1 MPDLHPQ
8 IQRVLQVMAEA
19 NLKPIEAMT
28 PAEAREQIEATA
40 QGRKAE
46 PLLVD
51 RVQERL
57 VSGPAGDIRLRLYWP
72 DKAAPLPAIVYY
84 HGGGHVIGSLDTHDL
99 VARNLCAGAEALVTS
114 VDYRMGPEH
123 RFPAAVDDSFAAL
136 KWVHT
141 NAKELGADPNRIGVH
156 GDSAGANL
164 AAVVALMARD
174 AGGPRLRLQSLVY
187 PVADY
192 GLVGDSYDKYAQG
205 YGLLTRESMVWFRNH
220 YLRSPKDAED
230 WRASP
235 INAPSLGNVA
245 PAIVITA
252 ECDVLHDDGQRYT
265 EALRRADVPVE
276 YKEYPGMI
284 HGFFGM
290 MPAVD
295 DAMNAQRAVWAA
307 FKRAFT

>member
-1 MPDLHPQ
+1 MPELHPQ

-19 NLKPIEAMT
+19 NLKPIEALT
-28 PAEAREQIEATA
+28 PAEARAQMEATA
-40 QGRKAE
+40 QARKAE
-46 PLLVD
+46 PLPVA
-51 RVQERL
+51 RVEERS
-57 VSGPAGDIRLRLYWP
+57 VPGPAGDIRLRLYWP
-72 DKAAPLPAIVYY
+72 NAAAPLPAIVYY

-99 VARNLCAGAEALVTS
+99 VARNLCAGVGALVAS

-123 RFPAAVDDSFAAL
+123 KFPAAVDDSFAAL
-136 KWVHT
+136 RWVHA
-141 NAKELGADPNRIGVH
+141 NAAELGADPGRIGVH

-164 AAVVALMARD
+164 AAVVALLARD
-174 AGGPRLRLQSLVY
+174 AGSPSLRLQSLVY

-192 GLVGDSYDKYAQG
+192 GMAGASYKKYAQG

-220 YLRSPKDAED
+220 YLRRPDEAED

-235 INAPSLGNVA
+235 INAASFSGVA

-252 ECDVLHDDGQRYT
+252 ECDVLHDDGERYA
-265 EALRRADVPVE
+265 EALRAAGVAVDYQE
-276 YKEYPGMI
+276 YAGMI

-307 FKRAFT
+307 FKRAFA

>member
-1 MPDLHPQ
+1 MPKLHPQ

-19 NLKPIEAMT
+19 NLRPIEAMT
-28 PAEAREQIEATA
+28 PAEAREQMEATA
-40 QGRKAE
+40 QARKAE
-46 PLLVD
+46 PLPVD
-51 RVQERL
+51 RVRERS
-57 VSGPAGDIRLRLYWP
+57 VAGPAGDIRLRLYWP
-72 DKAAPLPAIVYY
+72 NRAALLPAIVYY

-99 VARNLCAGAEALVTS
+99 VARNLCAGAEALVAS

-123 RFPAAVDDSFAAL
+123 RFPAAVEDSFAAL
-136 KWVHT
+136 KWVHA
-141 NAKELGADPNRIGVH
+141 NAKELGADPDRLGVH

-174 AGGPRLRLQSLVY
+174 AGSPRLRLQSLVY

-192 GLVGDSYDKYAQG
+192 RLVGDSYDKYTQG

-235 INAPSLGNVA
+235 INAPSLGDVA

-252 ECDVLHDDGQRYT
+252 ECDVLHDDGERYA
-265 EALRRADVPVE
+265 EELHRAGVPVE

>member
-1 MPDLHPQ
+1 MPELHPQ

-19 NLKPIEAMT
+19 NLRPIEAMT
-28 PAEAREQIEATA
+28 PAEARVQMEATA
-40 QGRKAE
+40 QARKAE
-46 PLLVD
+46 PLPVD
-51 RVQERL
+51 RVRERS
-57 VSGPAGDIRLRLYWP
+57 VAGPAGDIRLRLYWP
-72 DKAAPLPAIVYY
+72 NRAAPLPAIVYY
-84 HGGGHVIGSLDTHDL
+84 HGGGHVIGTLDTHDL
-99 VARNLCAGAEALVTS
+99 VARNLCAGAEALVAS

-123 RFPAAVDDSFAAL
+123 RFPAAVEDSFAAL
-136 KWVHT
+136 KWVHA
-141 NAKELGADPNRIGVH
+141 NAKELGADPDRLGVH

-174 AGGPRLRLQSLVY
+174 AGSPRLRLQSLVY

-192 GLVGDSYDKYAQG
+192 RLVGDSYDKYTQG

-220 YLRSPKDAED
+220 YLRSPKDVED

-235 INAPSLGNVA
+235 INAPSLGDVA

-252 ECDVLHDDGQRYT
+252 ECDVLHDDGERYA
-265 EALRRADVPVE
+265 EALRRAGVPVE

-307 FKRAFT
+307 FRRAFT

>member
-19 NLKPIEAMT
+19 GLQPIEAMT
-28 PAEAREQIEATA
+28 PAEAREQMEATA
-40 QGRKAE
+40 QARKAE
-46 PLLVD
+46 PLPVARVD
-51 RVQERL
+51 ERL
-57 VSGPAGDIRLRLYWP
+57 IPGPAGHIRLRLYWP
-72 DKAAPLPAIVYY
+72 NTAAPVPAIIYY

-99 VARNLCAGAEALVTS
+99 VARNLCAGAEAVVAS

-123 RFPAAVDDSFAAL
+123 KFPAAVEDSFAAL
-136 KWVHT
+136 EWVHA
-141 NAKELGADPNRIGVH
+141 NAKKLGADSGKIGVH

-164 AAVVALMARD
+164 AAVIALMARD
-174 AGGPRLRLQSLVY
+174 AGSPRLRLQSLVY

-192 GLVGDSYDKYAQG
+192 GLAGDSYDKYAQG

-220 YLRSPKDAED
+220 YLRSPTDAED

-235 INAPSLGNVA
+235 IKAPSFGGVA

-252 ECDVLHDDGQRYT
+252 ECDVLHDDGERYA
-265 EALRRADVPVE
+265 EALRRAGATVE
-276 YKEYPGMI
+276 YKDYPGMI

>member
-19 NLKPIEAMT
+19 GLQPIEAMT
-28 PAEAREQIEATA
+28 PAEAREQMEATA
-40 QGRKAE
+40 QARKAE
-46 PLLVD
+46 PLPVARVD
-51 RVQERL
+51 ERL
-57 VSGPAGDIRLRLYWP
+57 IPGPAGHIRLRLYWP
-72 DKAAPLPAIVYY
+72 NTAAPVPAIIYY

-99 VARNLCAGAEALVTS
+99 VARNLCAGAEAVVAS
-114 VDYRMGPEH
+114 VDYRMAPEH
-123 RFPAAVDDSFAAL
+123 KFPAAVEDSFAAL
-136 KWVHT
+136 EWVHA
-141 NAKELGADPNRIGVH
+141 NAKKLGADSGKIGVH

-164 AAVVALMARD
+164 AAVIALMARD
-174 AGGPRLRLQSLVY
+174 AGSPRLRLQSLVY

-192 GLVGDSYDKYAQG
+192 GLAGDSYDKYAQG

-235 INAPSLGNVA
+235 IKAPSFGGVA

-252 ECDVLHDDGQRYT
+252 ECDVLHDDGERYA
-265 EALRRADVPVE
+265 EALRRAGATVE
-276 YKEYPGMI
+276 YKDYPGMI

>member
-8 IQRVLQVMAEA
+8 IERVLQVMAEA

-28 PAEAREQIEATA
+28 PAEAREQMEATA
-40 QGRKAE
+40 QARKAE
-46 PLLVD
+46 PLPVD
-51 RVQERL
+51 RVRERS
-57 VSGPAGDIRLRLYWP
+57 VAGPAGDIRLRLYWP
-72 DKAAPLPAIVYY
+72 NRAAPLPAIVYY

-99 VARNLCAGAEALVTS
+99 VARNLCAGAEALVAS

-123 RFPAAVDDSFAAL
+123 RFPAAVKDSFAAL
-136 KWVHT
+136 KWVHA
-141 NAKELGADPNRIGVH
+141 NAKELGADPDRLGVH

-174 AGGPRLRLQSLVY
+174 AGSPRLRLQSLVY

-192 GLVGDSYDKYAQG
+192 RLVGDSYDKYTQG

-235 INAPSLGNVA
+235 INAPSLGDVA

-252 ECDVLHDDGQRYT
+252 ECDVLHDDGERYA
-265 EALRRADVPVE
+265 EALRRAGVPVE

-307 FKRAFT
+307 FRRAFT

>member
-8 IQRVLQVMAEA
+8 ILQVLKVMPDA

-28 PAEAREQIEATA
+28 PDEARAQMEATA
-40 QGRKAE
+40 QSRKAE
-46 PLLVD
+46 PLPVN
-51 RVQERL
+51 RVEERL
-57 VSGPAGDIRLRLYWP
+57 VPGPSGDIRLRLYWP
-72 DKAAPLPAIVYY
+72 NRAASAPAIVYY

-99 VARNLCAGAEALVTS
+99 VARNLCAGVEALVAS

-123 RFPAAVDDSFAAL
+123 RFPAAVEDSFAAL
-136 KWVHT
+136 KWVHA
-141 NAKELGADPNRIGVH
+141 NAKELDADPDRIGVH

-174 AGGPRLRLQSLVY
+174 AGSPRLRLQSLVY

-192 GLVGDSYDKYAQG
+192 GLVGESYDNYAEG

-235 INAPSLGNVA
+235 IRAPSVGSVA

-252 ECDVLHDDGQRYT
+252 ECDVLHDDGQHYA
-265 EALRRADVPVE
+265 EALRRAGVPVE
-276 YKEYPGMI
+276 HKEYPGMI

-295 DAMNAQRAVWAA
+295 DAMNAQRTVWAA